1 MHKIQANTSGTRS
14 IEVSNTHLATLQ
26 KYSLL
31 SNLIDSNGVVDEVV
45 LDKLK
50 LNVRSLL
57 ESEAGKDK
65 ELLDL
70 CLDVIYHQNM
80 KALGLKNLVDLYK
93 QYSKEQKSEEQP
105 KEGQIEGS
113 ASYGFPTHFLGV
125 QKNMTSFSS
134 KYDVIFDQI

>member
-57 ESEAGKDK
+57 ESERTARP
-65 ELLDL
+65 LLRCDL
-70 CLDVIYHQNM
+70 P
-80 KALGLKNLVDLYK
+80 
-93 QYSKEQKSEEQP
+93 SEYESIGVEESYIPLQP
-105 KEGQIEGS
+105 I
-113 ASYGFPTHFLGV
+113 
-125 QKNMTSFSS
+125 
-134 KYDVIFDQI
+134 

>member
-80 KALGLKNLVDLYK
+80 KALGLKKLVDLYK

-113 ASYGFPTHFLGV
+113 AS
-125 QKNMTSFSS
+125 
-134 KYDVIFDQI
+134 

>member
-80 KALGLKNLVDLYK
+80 KALGLNNIAKNRSLK
-93 QYSKEQKSEEQP
+93 NNPKKGKSKE
-105 KEGQIEGS
+105 
-113 ASYGFPTHFLGV
+113 AHHRVFRPTF
-125 QKNMTSFSS
+125 
-134 KYDVIFDQI
+134 

>member
-80 KALGLKNLVDLYK
+80 KALGLKNLIDLYNRSLK
-93 QYSKEQKSEEQP
+93 NNPKKGKSKEAHHRVSDPLFRCSE
-105 KEGQIEGS
+105 
-113 ASYGFPTHFLGV
+113 
-125 QKNMTSFSS
+125 
-134 KYDVIFDQI
+134 KYDVIFFILSYHMELSYTF

>member
-80 KALGLKNLVDLYK
+80 KALGLKNLIYLY
-93 QYSKEQKSEEQP
+93 KSEEQP

-113 ASYGFPTHFLGV
+113 AS
-125 QKNMTSFSS
+125 
-134 KYDVIFDQI
+134 